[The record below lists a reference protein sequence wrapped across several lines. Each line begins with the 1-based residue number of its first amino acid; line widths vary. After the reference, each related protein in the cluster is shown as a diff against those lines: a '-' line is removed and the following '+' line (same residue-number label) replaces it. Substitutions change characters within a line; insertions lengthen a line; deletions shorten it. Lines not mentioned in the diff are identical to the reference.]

1 MFVLYLLPEQ
11 PQKQFG
17 SPQPPLHAAHM
28 ICSEG
33 SEIGEAAA
41 QGHGTARHG
50 TAQHVTPPLQHP
62 QLPPLSRSEDIA
74 FSPPRN
80 LTDMSCSLR
89 HITNALAHLRRER
102 CLRHPAATVAFAGSA
117 VPPGARA
124 SCPRRFDVH
133 WPSRGSIR
141 SYARKRHREPA
152 KVEELGETIDAKE
165 KTTPLAHGTLAWLT
179 ATRGAEQLNPRSKP
193 VVDTLSEMGLPRPP
207 AVPEPEVHFDRTQ
220 EHRYS
225 PLKGYTS
232 DAENIE
238 IYFKRQFLGNPGH
251 PTVELSKMY
260 LRDTC
265 QCSKCVSPASGRKTF
280 ATCDVPTA
288 PRLRDPDSES
298 IRLKTDGSL
307 EITWEDDFLTGGQHT
322 SVYPREFLERL
333 IYNDGAANYASRP
346 RRLSWDEATFRHD
359 MESRAVTYSGW
370 MEGGTEFAEAV
381 MNLYRHGLLFM
392 RGVPNSRHSVQM
404 IAEKMGVLQSTI
416 RGLTWD
422 VISQPGAE
430 HAAGNNR
437 HLGLHQ
443 DLLYCQTAP
452 RIKFLHCLENECEG
466 GVSLFSDG
474 LHAASVLETK
484 DWRNYKVLQTQHVT
498 YWYQRAGHCLEMRR
512 PVIGPGPSGNPQ
524 FVSWS
529 PAFQGPFR
537 VAEHKKILA
546 PPPLPGKLPELGTG
560 VEALRAWSKAAGA
573 FRDILESPESV
584 VQYRLQPGDCV
595 ILDNK
600 RVLHGR
606 TEVDASAGLRHLRGA
621 YVDGQAL
628 HSTFVNLDKR
638 DLVTDGP
645 TWGYML
651 EGLEPMQARPVG

>member
-1 MFVLYLLPEQ
+1 
-11 PQKQFG
+11 
-17 SPQPPLHAAHM
+17 M

-33 SEIGEAAA
+33 SEIWEAAA
-41 QGHGTARHG
+41 QGHGTAQHNTSPRLFNTFTTPSLIKIKRHRLL
-50 TAQHVTPPLQHP
+50 A
-62 QLPPLSRSEDIA
+62 
-74 FSPPRN
+74 PRN

-89 HITNALAHLRRER
+89 HITNALAHLRREQ

-117 VPPGARA
+117 GPPGTRA

-141 SYARKRHREPA
+141 SYARKHNREPA
-152 KVEELGETIDAKE
+152 TVEELDETIDAKE
-165 KTTPLAHGTLAWLT
+165 KTTPLAHNTIAFYLA
-179 ATRGAEQLNPRSKP
+179 AKRGAEQLNPRSKSITDAIP
-193 VVDTLSEMGLPRPP
+193 ELKPRRP
-207 AVPEPEVHFDRTQ
+207 AVPEPEVRFGQSDATSETPWSRDSGISLL
-220 EHRYS
+220 E
-225 PLKGYTS
+225 GYTS
-232 DAENIE
+232 EAENIKL
-238 IYFKRQFLGNPGH
+238 YLNRRKPG
-251 PTVELSKMY
+251 VEDRSWVKLSKLY

-265 QCSKCVSPASGRKTF
+265 QCSKCVSPSSGRKTF
-280 ATCDVPTA
+280 ATCDVPTV

-307 EITWEDDFLTGGQHT
+307 EITWEDDFLTGDKHT

-346 RRLSWDEATFRHD
+346 RRLFWDKATFQHD

-370 MEGGTEFAEAV
+370 MEGDTEFAVAV
-381 MNLYRHGLLFM
+381 MNLFRHGLLFM
-392 RGVPNSRHSVQM
+392 RGVPKSRHSVQR
-404 IAEKMGVLQSTI
+404 IAEKIGVLQSTM

-443 DLLYCQTAP
+443 DLLYCQTPP

-474 LHAASVLETK
+474 LNAASVLEWK
-484 DWRNYKVLQTQHVT
+484 DWRNYNVLQTQHVT

-512 PVIGPGPSGNPQ
+512 PVIDPGPSDGPK

-546 PPPLPGKLPELGTG
+546 LPSRRGTLPGLGTT
-560 VEALRAWSKAAGA
+560 VMEALPAWSKAAGA
-573 FRDILESPESV
+573 FRDILESPENV
-584 VQYRLQPGDCV
+584 VKYRLQPGDCV

-628 HSTFVNLDKR
+628 HSTFVNLATR
-638 DLVTDGP
+638 WILRRMRCGTFPASTDLFQ
-645 TWGYML
+645 
-651 EGLEPMQARPVG
+651 GLPQVWALG